1 MFEFYITV
9 NPFEAEV
16 WFTPQKNFG
25 GGGPRDPPS
34 ISLYIFEKPLPR
46 QIKICKKICKIFL
59 TKFVFKDT
67 ENVQIL
73 FQGICAKTMQNFLAS
88 FCSRLSKEL

>member
-1 MFEFYITV
+1 M
-9 NPFEAEV
+9 
-16 WFTPQKNFG
+16 QKIAKF
-25 GGGPRDPPS
+25 S
-34 ISLYIFEKPLPR
+34 
-46 QIKICKKICKIFL
+46 KI
-59 TKFVFKDT
+59 KFVFKDT